1 MLDQC
6 RGMLHY
12 IGEFSR
18 PGAVNDIS
26 YDGPYNEGIM
36 GFDHLAYRLGVRQA
50 SSLKAIQYVA
60 VFLVGSWLAVELVTR
75 RVSWALGVS
84 LVSLYSVVFL
94 YHRVYD
100 AVMIVPALVYAI
112 GRAKATSGRAH
123 WLYVVAT
130 VLMLL
135 LLYQRRKTLAQVTHW
150 VVEHRGVAS
159 RLVEYF
165 VLPYATWSILLA
177 MICLRLAY
185 VVSRD
190 RGHLDAAGRGQ
201 AVSHLA

>member
-1 MLDQC
+1 
-6 RGMLHY
+6 MLHY

-26 YDGPYNEGIM
+26 YDGPYNEGIRRI
-36 GFDHLAYRLGVRQA
+36 DHLAYRLGVRQA
-50 SSLKAIQYVA
+50 SSLKAIQYGA
-60 VFLVGSWLAVELVTR
+60 VLLVGSWLAVELVTR
-75 RVSWALGVS
+75 RVSWGLGVS

-135 LLYQRRKTLAQVTHW
+135 LLYQR
-150 VVEHRGVAS
+150 HRLSLRSPTGSSNIAAS
-159 RLVEYF
+159 PRD
-165 VLPYATWSILLA
+165 WSSISS
-177 MICLRLAY
+177 CPTR
-185 VVSRD
+185 
-190 RGHLDAAGRGQ
+190 RGR
-201 AVSHLA
+201 SCWR